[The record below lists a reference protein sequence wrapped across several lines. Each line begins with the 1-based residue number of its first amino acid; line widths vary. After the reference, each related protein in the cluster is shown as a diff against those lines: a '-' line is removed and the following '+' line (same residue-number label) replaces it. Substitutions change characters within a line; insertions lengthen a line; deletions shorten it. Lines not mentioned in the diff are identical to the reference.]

1 MTTKPQTNTDKALAY
16 IARHPGC
23 RSPEIAEAIGVP
35 ASNITAILT
44 SPVQAGYLVVCKVEQ
59 PGKVAMNEYRLSAT
73 VADDKVSWSEFRV
86 ANRARKPATE
96 ATPRPMRTTAAAKP
110 TAPPPKAETPATIA
124 PASAPPPAIELAPPK
139 ITVRRTAET
148 AETPSPISA
157 PAETESQRTLPPA
170 ADESAAKHCNLVRA
184 QPQILF
190 LIDSTGELRI
200 EMPDGEKFFVSRRE
214 TQSLGRLMM
223 ATELIWR

>member
-86 ANRARKPATE
+86 ANRNKRPATE
-96 ATPRPMRTTAAAKP
+96 ATPRPMRTAAAKP
-110 TAPPPKAETPATIA
+110 AAPPPKHIAPLRPIVTPAGLAAVTRLIEDA
-124 PASAPPPAIELAPPK
+124 DTASPTQL
-139 ITVRRTAET
+139 
-148 AETPSPISA
+148 
-157 PAETESQRTLPPA
+157 PAETESQRAMQPSP
-170 ADESAAKHCNLVRA
+170 DESAAKNCNLVRE